1 MEQLELKIFIAMN
14 RALNLINKA
23 NSKVLNKYK
32 LTTPQFAVIEAL
44 YHKGELSVGEVQEK
58 ILSTSGTIAVIIKN
72 LEKDNLITRGKDK
85 IDKRKYILSISEKG
99 QLLMDKVYPE
109 IEANINSH
117 ISVLDESEQDIF
129 LKYLKKI
136 TGYKLWL
143 EK

>member
-1 MEQLELKIFIAMN
+1 MERLELKIFIAMN
-14 RALNLINKA
+14 RALNFINKD

-32 LTTPQFAVIEAL
+32 LTPPQFAVIEAL

-72 LEKDNLITRGKDK
+72 LEKDNLITRHKDK

-117 ISVLDESEQDIF
+117 ISVLDESEQDIL

-136 TGYKLWL
+136 TGYKL
-143 EK
+143 

>member
-136 TGYKLWL
+136 TGYKL
-143 EK
+143 